1 MKGELKMK
9 KISNVLKKD
18 WVILILIVLGFA
30 LGVYFYPS
38 LPDRVPVHWN
48 LKGQVN
54 GYGSKFFGA
63 FGLASINLGMYLLF
77 IVLPYIDPKRKNYES
92 FQSTYQYLKYLLIL
106 FLLGLEVTTLLIAT
120 GVVVNKPVF
129 IQIMVSL
136 LFILL
141 GNVMGRFKH
150 NYFVGIKT
158 PWTLAN
164 EEVWRKTHRMAAPL
178 WVIGGIINILL
189 AVTGLNFNGIG
200 FIIIMVTI
208 VIVPIVY
215 SYIIYQKIVNE
226 NK

>member
-1 MKGELKMK
+1 MK

>member
-1 MKGELKMK
+1 MK

-38 LPDRVPVHWN
+38 LPNRVPIHWN
-48 LKGQVN
+48 SKGQVD
-54 GYGSKFFGA
+54 GYGSKFLGA
-63 FGLASINLGMYLLF
+63 FGVVLINLGIYLMF
-77 IVLPYIDPKRKNYES
+77 IVLPYIDPKRKNYEK
-92 FQSTYQYLKYLLIL
+92 FQSTYQYLKYLLII
-106 FLLGLEVTTLLIAT
+106 FLLGVEVTALLIAK
-120 GVVVNKPVF
+120 GVVVNTSIF
-129 IQIMVSL
+129 IQILGSL
-136 LFILL
+136 LLILL

-189 AVTGLNFNGIG
+189 TIVGIDFNGISN
-200 FIIIMVTI
+200 IIILTVI

-215 SYIIYQKIVNE
+215 SYIIYQQIVNLD
-226 NK
+226 K